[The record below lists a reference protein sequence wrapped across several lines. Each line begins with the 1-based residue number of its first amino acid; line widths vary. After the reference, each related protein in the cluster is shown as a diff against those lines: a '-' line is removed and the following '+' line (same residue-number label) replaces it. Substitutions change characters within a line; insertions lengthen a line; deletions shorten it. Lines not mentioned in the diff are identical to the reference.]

1 MWIGYGL
8 LFFRGGGFFFFY
20 VSYADLVTR
29 VRPRPEFEKTG
40 LYIQREIF
48 NVNVTGRLVGGRRLP
63 RHQAVVVHYGF
74 RVQFQLV
81 VTVSAAKV

>member
-1 MWIGYGL
+1 MKKKIKIKINDKQL
-8 LFFRGGGFFFFY
+8 KDVCL
-20 VSYADLVTR
+20 VYADLVTR
-29 VRPRPEFEKTG
+29 VCPRPEFEKTG

-48 NVNVTGRLVGGRRLP
+48 NVNVTGRLVGGRWLP

-81 VTVSAAKV
+81 VTVSAVKA

>member
-1 MWIGYGL
+1 LWFVI
-8 LFFRGGGFFFFY
+8 FWGGGFFFY